1 MRRCSL
7 FTPAARGVRWIHIVS
22 SWGWILDLSQ
32 IHQIISPR
40 NMESE
45 LNSTRAFFMYGW
57 SWEDRTGSFWAAFF
71 SIYRER
77 EKERKPVSEKG
88 RRKNEQRGRD
98 KGQRRTE
105 SLLQWFLDGFPIPSS
120 MPLKEP
126 AALCPQGTPASWQ
139 PTHLHPTHLF
149 LKLVLTGFCCLQSK
163 ESLPG
168 PLRTLIQIKEFLCPS
183 PCFPQ
188 GDSAA
193 FTHCLPSKLNFS
205 MNKHKSLY
213 LTMLTPIGRDENKT
227 WFSFSDS

>member
-1 MRRCSL
+1 MSREAE
-7 FTPAARGVRWIHIVS
+7 TKDKDGM
-22 SWGWILDLSQ
+22 
-32 IHQIISPR
+32 SPYL
-40 NMESE
+40 M
-45 LNSTRAFFMYGW
+45 
-57 SWEDRTGSFWAAFF
+57 
-71 SIYRER
+71 
-77 EKERKPVSEKG
+77 
-88 RRKNEQRGRD
+88 
-98 KGQRRTE
+98 
-105 SLLQWFLDGFPIPSS
+105 FLDGFPIPSS

-126 AALCPQGTPASWQ
+126 AALCPQGIPASWQ

-163 ESLPG
+163 ESLPR

-227 WFSFSDS
+227 WSSFSDSQTLLQTTVSNWVTTASGLIALIQCQEEC